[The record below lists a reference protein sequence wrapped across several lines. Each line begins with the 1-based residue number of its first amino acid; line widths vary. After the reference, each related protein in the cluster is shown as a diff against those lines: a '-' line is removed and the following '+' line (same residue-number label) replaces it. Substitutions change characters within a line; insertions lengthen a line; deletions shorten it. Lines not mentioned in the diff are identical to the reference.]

1 MTGLRVAIAL
11 TFGGALGAA
20 NAVAQTPDGEAL
32 YRQNC
37 RVCHGAA
44 GTPSKQIKATYKK
57 IPNIADPAFLGTRS
71 DDSLVHVLTNGA
83 GKDMKPFKGKLSPEE
98 MVAIV
103 KYVRGLASSK
113 TP

>member
-1 MTGLRVAIAL
+1 MTGLRVAVAL
-11 TFGGALGAA
+11 AFGGALGAA

-44 GTPSKQIKATYKK
+44 GTPSRQMKAVYKK
-57 IPNIADPAFLGTRS
+57 IPTLTDAAFLGARS
-71 DDSLVHVLTNGA
+71 DDSLVHVIANGA
-83 GKDMKPFKGKLSPEE
+83 ANDMKPFKGKLSPEE

-103 KYVRGLASSK
+103 KYVRGLAPSK